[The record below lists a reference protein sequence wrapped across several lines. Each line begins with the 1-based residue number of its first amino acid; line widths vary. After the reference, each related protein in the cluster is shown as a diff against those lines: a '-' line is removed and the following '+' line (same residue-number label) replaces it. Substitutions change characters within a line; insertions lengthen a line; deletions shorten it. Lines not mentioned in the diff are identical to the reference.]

1 VTEEP
6 CENPLRG
13 PDVGAIVQHDLAN
26 TDAVDYTVKSAIW
39 KPENTELS
47 TACGD
52 RQSLGVR
59 EVLSTGSGDTYAQYL
74 PGQSFDLSGLRNGT
88 YYIKIKTNPKR
99 TFTKGRQATTPH
111 TARLSSAHPGRSD
124 GQGGQGRPS
133 QGVIKE

>member
-1 VTEEP
+1 M
-6 CENPLRG
+6 
-13 PDVGAIVQHDLAN
+13 
-26 TDAVDYTVKSAIW
+26 DYTVKGAIW

-88 YYIKIKTNPKR
+88 
-99 TFTKGRQATTPH
+99 
-111 TARLSSAHPGRSD
+111 
-124 GQGGQGRPS
+124 
-133 QGVIKE
+133 